1 MAAPSLS
8 YERHSWSTEQ
18 LQGFSLQVWAVAC
31 SERDLD
37 CVLAGVADVLFPLVP
52 FVSLS
57 VVSFDQAQLR
67 IHGVHNVKA
76 AKQGQSEE
84 SLRRLD
90 FPTSLSHPRK
100 RVPYDLAEL
109 QRRHGSSKPFTCP
122 DLLAKPSWYEHEFHL
137 AAEGLRAYA
146 LVPLR
151 IRNRSLGAAIFA
163 RSEPRAFTSEELLIL
178 RAVPHGIAVAVS
190 NAIENRRII
199 ERCVQLES
207 ENQELRSRMSQ
218 LSMLH
223 VASVSSSGAA
233 SNAVQDQFLFLRKR
247 MDDDDQT
254 TLATPDPSQ
263 NIASHLRDQERE
275 LIEKTLRATSGRIS
289 GPRGAAVRLGMHAST
304 LEFRIRRLGIDKFQ
318 YRRNG

>member
-8 YERHSWSTEQ
+8 YERRSWSTEQ
-18 LQGFSLQVWAVAC
+18 LQELSLQVWAVAC

-37 CVLAGVADVLFPLVP
+37 CVLAGVAGVLFPLVP
-52 FVSLS
+52 FVSLR
-57 VVSFDQAQLR
+57 VVSFDQAQFR
-67 IHGVHNVKA
+67 IHGLHIVKA
-76 AKQGQSEE
+76 ARPGQSEE
-84 SLRRLD
+84 PLRLLD
-90 FPTSLSHPRK
+90 CPTSLSHPRQ

-122 DLLAKPSWYEHEFHL
+122 DLLAKHWWYEHEFHL

-151 IRNRSLGAAIFA
+151 LGSRSLGAAIFA

-199 ERCVQLES
+199 ERCAQLES
-207 ENQELRSRMSQ
+207 GNQELRSRLAQ
-218 LSMLH
+218 LSLVH
-223 VASVSSSGAA
+223 APDASVTTSEE
-233 SNAVQDQFLFLRKR
+233 VQDQFLFLRNR
-247 MDDDDQT
+247 MDCDDQVT
-254 TLATPDPSQ
+254 MATPDSLPD
-263 NIASHLRDQERE
+263 IASYLQNQERK
-275 LIEKTLRATSGRIS
+275 LIEDTLRATRGRVSGLH
-289 GPRGAAVRLGMHAST
+289 GAAVRLGLPAST

-318 YRRNG
+318 YRRQG